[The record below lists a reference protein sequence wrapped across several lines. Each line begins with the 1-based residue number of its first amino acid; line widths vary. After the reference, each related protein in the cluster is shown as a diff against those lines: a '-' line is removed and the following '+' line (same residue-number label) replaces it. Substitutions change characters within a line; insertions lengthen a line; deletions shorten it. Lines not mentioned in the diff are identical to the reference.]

1 MLGSTWYT
9 QAENNAQLEAEELRT
24 LLMGE
29 TTPMMVKFLNNTG
42 RGACTA
48 LPSGGQLSVWT
59 HSVSGKPPTG
69 TDFKMSDYTISL
81 YDGATR
87 TIYQHPYEHL
97 KPCIDFIIRI
107 DPGYLPNPKAPAP
120 QPAYPLWTNRYYNRP
135 LDQQLSNSSV
145 VAAGARNGT
154 AAGPATT
161 SKNAKA

>member
-1 MLGSTWYT
+1 
-9 QAENNAQLEAEELRT
+9 
-24 LLMGE
+24 
-29 TTPMMVKFLNNTG
+29 MMVKLFNNS
-42 RGACTA
+42 ACAA
-48 LPSGGQLSVWT
+48 LPPGAHFSVWT
-59 HSVSGKPPTG
+59 HSVRGKPPTG

-97 KPCIDFIIRI
+97 KVCIDFIVRP
-107 DPGYLPNPKAPAP
+107 DPGYLPNPKATAP
-120 QPAYPLWTNRYYNRP
+120 YPQSPTVTNRYYNRP

-154 AAGPATT
+154 AASPATTTTGIKQAAASVSSGAAATT